1 MKTLFIEA
9 KYSKPIKL
17 SKEIIGKLPKKIG
30 LVSSIQFIDSL
41 PIIKKQLG
49 KENIKA
55 IIAGQILGCNVKTA
69 EKVKNKVDAFLYIGD
84 GQFHPLGIATK
95 TKKQVFTL
103 SPFNNKFKK
112 IQKQDTENYEKRK
125 KAAYIKF
132 LHADTVGILVST
144 KPGQYYNIDKLKQLE
159 NKYKQKKFYT
169 FISDTIDYKQFDNF
183 PFIQA
188 WINTACPRIEED
200 ISILNIEDLR

>member
-17 SKEIIGKLPKKIG
+17 SKEIIGKLKGKIG

-41 PIIKKQLG
+41 PTIKQQLDE
-49 KENIKA
+49 ENIKST
-55 IIAGQILGCNVKTA
+55 IAGQVLGCNVKTA
-69 EKVKNKVDAFLYIGD
+69 EKITNKVDSFLYIGD
-84 GQFHPLGIATK
+84 GQFHPLGIAIK

-103 SPFNNKFKK
+103 SPFNNRFKK
-112 IQKQDTENYEKRK
+112 IQKQTKENYEKRK
-125 KAAYIKF
+125 KAALSKF
-132 LHADTVGILVST
+132 LYADTVGILVST
-144 KPGQYYNIDKLKQLE
+144 KPGQYYNPKKLETLK
-159 NKYKQKKFYT
+159 NRYKQKNFYT
-169 FISDTIDYKQFDNF
+169 FISDTIDYNQFDNF

-200 ISILNIEDLR
+200 IPIVNIQDIY